1 MLHFKKTK
9 ITFYKQIVMRKKKNP
24 TVYSLKKKNYK
35 FSIYALN

>member
-24 TVYSLKKKNYK
+24 TVYSLKKKK
-35 FSIYALN
+35 IISSVFMH